1 MGASRKTEIRWRA
14 LVREQES
21 SGRSVQEF
29 ARGRGLSPATIYW
42 WRSRLRREGSKRGE
56 HMQLAPVTV
65 LRSPTSARSGAE
77 SFEIELAN
85 GRRLRVPADFDGE
98 ALGRL
103 LTTLERTC

>member
-1 MGASRKTEIRWRA
+1 MVASRKTEIRWRG

-21 SGRSVQEF
+21 SGESVQEF
-29 ARGRGLSPATIYW
+29 ARQRGLAPATIYW
-42 WRSRLRREGSKRGE
+42 WRSRLRRRSSKRGE
-56 HMQLAPVTV
+56 RMQLAPVTV
-65 LRSPTSARSGAE
+65 LRSPGSPRSSAEG
-77 SFEIELAN
+77 FEVELAN